1 MEETL
6 SKARLT
12 RVSRR
17 PAWGQLVKGS
27 SPVWHTCFAGW
38 HTIESDSSCVQ
49 LAHCRGRGAPLS
61 EALPMASFFR
71 ALAVACLPAC
81 LELAA
86 TAARRA
92 SGMAYPSQARVV
104 FARGYE
110 FGYASLALPLQPAN
124 PRVPFAL
131 YVTVYA
137 RPVGCRR
144 LLPGHAARL
153 LRRLLRRHTVA

>member
-6 SKARLT
+6 SKARPT

-17 PAWGQLVKGS
+17 STWGQLVKGS

-86 TAARRA
+86 TAERRA
-92 SGMAYPSQARVV
+92 SGMALARVV

-131 YVTVYA
+131 
-137 RPVGCRR
+137 
-144 LLPGHAARL
+144 
-153 LRRLLRRHTVA
+153 